1 MRIDGTRLMGG
12 ASAAFAEDFKTD
24 PYWWERTPR
33 PKLETVA
40 FPKAVDVAVVGSG
53 YTGLCAA
60 LQTARGGRETIVFDA
75 QAAGW
80 GCSTRNG
87 GQVSTSVKGEY
98 DDLVRRHG
106 EAAARAVLKDGRNA
120 LDWLG
125 TFIADEAV
133 DCDFRTVGRFHAAHT
148 PGRYRVLERNYAKLP
163 RDLGIEAHLVPRS
176 DQHAELGSD
185 AYHGGV
191 VYPDHASLD
200 PARYHHGLLDRAL
213 ASGVSVV
220 DNCAVTAIEGT
231 GSGFRLATARGE
243 LTARDVVLAT
253 NGYSGA
259 VVPWLRRRVIPIG
272 SYIIATEPLAPGLMD
287 RLIPKDRVISD
298 TRRLVYYYRAS
309 PDRRRMLFGGR
320 VSFAETDP
328 RRSAPRLRAEMVRL
342 FPDLVG
348 ARISHSWVGFVAY
361 TFDTLAHIGQHSGT
375 HYAAG
380 YCGSG
385 VSMASYLGMRLGRN
399 VLGLDDR
406 PTGLERLAFQT
417 RPLYTGNPW
426 FLAPTVMFYRW
437 CDRLGV

>member
-1 MRIDGTRLMGG
+1 MGG
-12 ASAAFAEDFKTD
+12 ASAAVFTEDFKSA
-24 PYWWERTPR
+24 PYWWDQTPR
-33 PKLETVA
+33 PDLEA
-40 FPKAVDVAVVGSG
+40 AALPKAVDVAVVGSG

-60 LQTARGGRETIVFDA
+60 LQTARGGREAIVFDA

-106 EAAARAVLKDGRNA
+106 EAAARAVLKDGRDA

-125 TFIADEAV
+125 TFIADEAI

-148 PGRYRVLERNYAKLP
+148 PGRYRALERSYASLP
-163 RDLGIEAHLVPRS
+163 RDLGIEAYLVPRR

-200 PARYHHGLLDRAL
+200 PARYHQSLLDRAI
-213 ASGVSVV
+213 ASGVTVV
-220 DNCAVTAIEGT
+220 DNCAVTAIDGT
-231 GSGFRLATARGE
+231 GSGFRLTTAWGE

-259 VVPWLRRRVIPIG
+259 VAPWLRRRVIPIG

-287 RLIPKDRVISD
+287 RLIPKDRVVSD
-298 TRRLVYYYRAS
+298 TRRVVYYYRAS
-309 PDRRRMLFGGR
+309 PDRSRMLFGGR

-328 RRSAPRLRAEMVRL
+328 LRSAPRLQAEMLRL
-342 FPDLVG
+342 FPDLAGV
-348 ARISHSWVGFVAY
+348 RVSHSWVGFVAY
-361 TFDTLAHIGQHSGT
+361 TFDTLAHIGRHGGV

-385 VSMASYLGMRLGRN
+385 VSMASYLGMRLGQSI
-399 VLGLDDR
+399 LGVDDQ
-406 PTGLERLAFQT
+406 PTGLERLVFQT

-437 CDRLGV
+437 CDRFGI